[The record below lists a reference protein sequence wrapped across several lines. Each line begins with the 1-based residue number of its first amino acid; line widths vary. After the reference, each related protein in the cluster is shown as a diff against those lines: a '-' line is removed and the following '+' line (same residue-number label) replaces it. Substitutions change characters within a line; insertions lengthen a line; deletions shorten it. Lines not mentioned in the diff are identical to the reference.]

1 MLKNEVSKN
10 SKQFNS
16 PLMKMVIFGKFENF
30 GRSRRYG
37 QLGRPGLLRWLEEA
51 TGKGTRTTRGAETVF
66 PRAKLK
72 IELKT
77 LPLFPFS

>member
-1 MLKNEVSKN
+1 
-10 SKQFNS
+10 
-16 PLMKMVIFGKFENF
+16 MKMVICENNKKI